1 MTRNQL
7 EDLTDEEKALA
18 LVIVNDI
25 APPVLPKMT
34 FEARHLTWFRHDQL
48 IKKLVDV
55 FPKLKP
61 EGHPIYVSLMQK
73 LGICVQIQ
81 QPPQNESNQGTE
93 NTGSNQCPPSQSL
106 SPDVQ
111 AVTGSNDP
119 GQPS

>member
-48 IKKLVDV
+48 IKKFIDV
-55 FPKLKP
+55 FPRLNP
-61 EGHPIYVSLMQK
+61 EGRATYVSLMHK
-73 LGICVQIQ
+73 LGVCVQIQ
-81 QPPQNESNQGTE
+81 QPPVCEASSSAAP
-93 NTGSNQCPPSQSL
+93 TGSI
-106 SPDVQ
+106 
-111 AVTGSNDP
+111 AETTGSVSPN
-119 GQPS
+119 GEI